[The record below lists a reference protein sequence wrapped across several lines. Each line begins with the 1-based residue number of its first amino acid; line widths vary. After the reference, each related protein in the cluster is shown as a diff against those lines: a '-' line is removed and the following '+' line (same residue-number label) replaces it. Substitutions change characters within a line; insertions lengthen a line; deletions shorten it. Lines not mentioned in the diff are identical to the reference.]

1 MKMRVSIQEIEEDK
15 IISKKEIIKRKL
27 IIEIYK
33 WEKEKIKEMESKKK
47 EMESKKEMM
56 SNKTF
61 KTTVLVKNKYNQQK
75 KFQKKNNKKSLKWV
89 NQN

>member
-1 MKMRVSIQEIEEDK
+1 MKMRVSIQEIEEEI

-33 WEKEKIKEMESKKK
+33 WEKEKIK

>member
-1 MKMRVSIQEIEEDK
+1 MMKVRVSIQEIEEDK
-15 IISKKEIIKRKL
+15 IIQKKEIIKRKL

-47 EMESKKEMM
+47 EMEQKKEMM

-61 KTTVLVKNKYNQQK
+61 KTTVQMKNKYNQQK
-75 KFQKKNNKKSLKWV
+75 KFQKKNNKKSLK
-89 NQN
+89 

>member
-1 MKMRVSIQEIEEDK
+1 MMKVRVSIPEIEEDK
-15 IISKKEIIKRKL
+15 IIPKKEIIKRKL

-47 EMESKKEMM
+47 EMEQKKEMM

-61 KTTVLVKNKYNQQK
+61 KTTVQMKNKYNQQK
-75 KFQKKNNKKSLKWV
+75 KFQKKNNKKSLK
-89 NQN
+89 

>member
-1 MKMRVSIQEIEEDK
+1 MMKVRVSIPEIEEDK
-15 IISKKEIIKRKL
+15 IIPKKEIIKRKL

-47 EMESKKEMM
+47 EMEQKKEMM

-61 KTTVLVKNKYNQQK
+61 KTTVQVKNKYNQQK
-75 KFQKKNNKKSLKWV
+75 KFQKKNNKKNLK
-89 NQN
+89 